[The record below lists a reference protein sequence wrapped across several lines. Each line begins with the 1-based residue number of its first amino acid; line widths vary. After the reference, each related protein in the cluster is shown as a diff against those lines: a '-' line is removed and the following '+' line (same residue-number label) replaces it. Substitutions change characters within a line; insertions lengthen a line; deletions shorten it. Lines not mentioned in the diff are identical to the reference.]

1 MTSLIPQKEK
11 VMTEPTT
18 SATVAVAVGA
28 PVLSIAAAQIEFTLW
43 PFGLAFFFAALTL
56 MAYETNAMPI
66 KKAFFNVIA
75 STSLGGGLSQISAPP
90 VLMIATAWAP
100 SIKPWAD
107 TAQIPMTMLIAT
119 VIGLTAHK
127 LIPKLLELI
136 GGYRSKQS

>member
-1 MTSLIPQKEK
+1 MFPQKEK
-11 VMTEPTT
+11 PMTEPTT

-28 PVLSIAAAQIEFTLW
+28 PVLSIAAAQIEMTLW

-66 KKAFFNVIA
+66 KKAFWNVIA

-90 VLMIATAWAP
+90 VLMIVAGWLP
-100 SIKPWAD
+100 SIKPWAE
-107 TAQIPMTMLIAT
+107 TAQIPMTMVIAT
-119 VIGLTAHK
+119 AIGLTAHK
-127 LIPKLLELI
+127 LIPKLHELI

>member
-1 MTSLIPQKEK
+1 MFPQKEK
-11 VMTEPTT
+11 PMTEPTT

-28 PVLSIAAAQIEFTLW
+28 PVLSIAAAQIEMTLW

-66 KKAFFNVIA
+66 KKAFWNVIA

-90 VLMIATAWAP
+90 ILMIVAGWLP
-100 SIKPWAD
+100 SIKPWAE
-107 TAQIPMTMLIAT
+107 TAQIPMTMVIAT
-119 VIGLTAHK
+119 AIGLTAHK
-127 LIPKLLELI
+127 LIPKLHELI